1 MEVRQRMLADYV
13 LRTTFLHRL
22 DIRTKVV
29 LFFVNIT
36 FVFLFNDPLY
46 TIVVLL
52 GTVACFVLSGLPRDG
67 VRRMFMMLLPVFII
81 LFPVTA
87 FSSLPDQ
94 FTHAQNRQVIFYL
107 FPNNIAP
114 LTVGGLLLG
123 CSFICR
129 ISVMVLSTLLL
140 TYTTPVDDFLRLSQK
155 LRVPYTIAF
164 IMTTSLRFIP
174 TLENKAL
181 MVLNAQRARGADLD
195 TGGVWKRVR
204 SYSSIMIPMIVDSIR
219 MSENLALA
227 MLNRG
232 FGASKTPTM
241 EDESSLRRIDYFLLT
256 ISILLLLISL
266 VLKLKQYGQL

>member
-1 MEVRQRMLADYV
+1 MEVQQRMLADYV
-13 LRTTFLHRL
+13 LHTTFLHRL
-22 DIRTKVV
+22 DIRTKAV

-36 FVFLFNDPLY
+36 LVFLFNDPVY
-46 TIVVLL
+46 NIVFLL
-52 GTVACFVLSGLPRDG
+52 GTVACFVFSGLPRDG
-67 VRRMFMMLLPVFII
+67 VRRICMMLLPVFIV

-94 FTHAQNRQVIFYL
+94 FSHPQSRHVILYL

-114 LTVGGLLLG
+114 LTIGGLLLG

-155 LRVPYTIAF
+155 LRVPYTFAF
-164 IMTTSLRFIP
+164 IVTTSLRFIP

-195 TGGVWKRVR
+195 SGGVWKRVR

-241 EDESSLRRIDYFLLT
+241 EDEFSLRRIDYFLLT
-256 ISILLLLISL
+256 LSILLLIISL
-266 VLKLKQYGQL
+266 VLRLKQFGQL